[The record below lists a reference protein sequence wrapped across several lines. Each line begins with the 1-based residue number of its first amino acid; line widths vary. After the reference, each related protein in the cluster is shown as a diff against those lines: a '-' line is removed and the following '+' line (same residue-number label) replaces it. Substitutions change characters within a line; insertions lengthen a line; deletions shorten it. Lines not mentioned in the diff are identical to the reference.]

1 MNYPTTLFIYK
12 NIAKTYNKHNIA
24 KNINVLTAY
33 LLFYAIFL
41 CKNLAR
47 PNSSYLQHEYAK

>member
-24 KNINVLTAY
+24 KNINVLTG
-33 LLFYAIFL
+33 LSL
-41 CKNLAR
+41 
-47 PNSSYLQHEYAK
+47 